1 MDSNFSIQ
9 HSASIIKSQRRIH
22 TVSELTAKVKA
33 LLEDNFPFIWICGEI
48 SNFRVPTSGHFY
60 FTLKDEKA
68 QINTVMFRSQNR
80 NLKFEPEDGMSVT
93 GLGMSVTGLGRISLY
108 EPRGTYQII
117 LEYIEPEGTGAIQ
130 LAFEK
135 LKARLSAEGLF
146 DEKHKKPLPFLP
158 RKISI
163 ITSPTGAVVHD
174 ILKIINRRFS
184 NIHIEIIPVKVQGDG
199 AESEIVSG
207 LDMINA
213 RSDSDV
219 AILSRGGGS
228 LEDLQAFNS
237 EDVARAI
244 FSSKIPI
251 ISAVGHETDFS
262 IADFVADLRA
272 PTPSAAAEL
281 AVPLK
286 IDLSRRVAELT
297 TTLTVRFS
305 RYIEHLQTF
314 ANEISKRL
322 IDPNK
327 KIEDLRL
334 RTDDLL
340 ARLIRTFKNS
350 IVQHK
355 ERLGWRFD
363 RLNTHNPLIHMRK
376 AHEKLDQTH
385 NNMLTY
391 QRICLN
397 NKQSFLRELNARLNA
412 LSPNAILS
420 RGYSITRT
428 IPDQVVVRDPQ
439 QVSIEQDL
447 EIMVAKGSLI
457 CRVKRK

>member
-1 MDSNFSIQ
+1 MDSNSSIQ
-9 HSASIIKSQRRIH
+9 HSESIIKSQRRIH

-48 SNFRVPTSGHFY
+48 SNFRVPASGHFY

-80 NLKFEPEDGMSVT
+80 NLKFEPEDGMSI
-93 GLGMSVTGLGRISLY
+93 TGLGRISLY

-130 LAFEK
+130 LAFEQ

-184 NIHIEIIPVKVQGDG
+184 NIHIAIIPVKVQGYG

-228 LEDLQAFNS
+228 LEDLHAFNS

-272 PTPSAAAEL
+272 PTPSTAAEL

-314 ANEISKRL
+314 ANEISNRL

-327 KIEDLRL
+327 RIEDLRL

-340 ARLIRTFKNS
+340 ARIIRTFKNS

-355 ERLGWRFD
+355 ERLGWRFEH
-363 RLNTHNPLIHMRK
+363 LNTHNPLIHMRK
-376 AHEKLDQTH
+376 AHEKLDQIH
-385 NNMLTY
+385 NNILTY
-391 QRICLN
+391 QKICLN

-439 QVSIEQDL
+439 QVNIEQDL

>member
-1 MDSNFSIQ
+1 MDSNSSIQ
-9 HSASIIKSQRRIH
+9 HSESIIKSQRRIH

-48 SNFRVPTSGHFY
+48 SNFRVPASGHFY
-60 FTLKDEKA
+60 FTLKDAKA

-80 NLKFEPEDGMSVT
+80 NLKFEPEDGMSI
-93 GLGMSVTGLGRISLY
+93 TGLGRISLY

-228 LEDLQAFNS
+228 LEDLHAFNS

-272 PTPSAAAEL
+272 PTPSTAAEL

-314 ANEISKRL
+314 ANEISNRL

-327 KIEDLRL
+327 RIEDLRL

-340 ARLIRTFKNS
+340 ARIIRTFKNS

-355 ERLGWRFD
+355 ERLGWRFEH
-363 RLNTHNPLIHMRK
+363 LNTHNPLIHMRK
-376 AHEKLDQTH
+376 AHEKLDQIH
-385 NNMLTY
+385 NNILTY
-391 QRICLN
+391 QKICLN

-439 QVSIEQDL
+439 QVNIEQDL

>member
-22 TVSELTAKVKA
+22 TVSELTAKVKV

-48 SNFRVPTSGHFY
+48 SNFRVPASGHFY

-93 GLGMSVTGLGRISLY
+93 GLGRISLY

-130 LAFEK
+130 LAFEQ

-184 NIHIEIIPVKVQGDG
+184 NIHIEIIPVKVQGSG

-207 LDMINA
+207 LDMINT

-219 AILSRGGGS
+219 TILSRGGGS
-228 LEDLQAFNS
+228 LEDLHAFNS

-251 ISAVGHETDFS
+251 ISAVGHETDFT

-281 AVPLK
+281 AVPHK

-297 TTLTVRFS
+297 TNLTVRFS
-305 RYIEHLQTF
+305 RYIKHLQTF
-314 ANEISKRL
+314 ANEHSNRL
-322 IDPNK
+322 ISPNN
-327 KIEDLRL
+327 KIEDLKL
-334 RTDDLL
+334 RTDDLF
-340 ARLIRTFKNS
+340 ARLTRTFKNS
-350 IVQHK
+350 FVQQQ

-376 AHEKLDQTH
+376 AHEKLDQIH
-385 NNMLTY
+385 NNILTY
-391 QRICLN
+391 QKIYLN

-412 LSPNAILS
+412 LSPDAILS

-428 IPDQVVVRDPQ
+428 MPDQIVVRDPQ
-439 QVSIEQDL
+439 QVNIEQDL

>member
-22 TVSELTAKVKA
+22 TVSELTAKVKV

-48 SNFRVPTSGHFY
+48 SNFRVPASGHFY

-93 GLGMSVTGLGRISLY
+93 GLGRISLY

-130 LAFEK
+130 LAFEQ

-184 NIHIEIIPVKVQGDG
+184 NIHIEIIPVKVQGSG

-207 LDMINA
+207 LDMINT

-219 AILSRGGGS
+219 TILSRGGGS
-228 LEDLQAFNS
+228 LEDLHAFNS

-251 ISAVGHETDFS
+251 ISAVGHETDFT

-281 AVPLK
+281 AVPHK

-305 RYIEHLQTF
+305 RYIKHLQTF
-314 ANEISKRL
+314 ANEHSNRL
-322 IDPNK
+322 ISPNN
-327 KIEDLRL
+327 KIEDLKL
-334 RTDDLL
+334 RTDDLF

-350 IVQHK
+350 FVQQQ

-376 AHEKLDQTH
+376 AHEKLDQIH
-385 NNMLTY
+385 NNILTY
-391 QRICLN
+391 QKIYLN
-397 NKQSFLRELNARLNA
+397 NKRSFLRELNARLNA

-428 IPDQVVVRDPQ
+428 MPDQIVVRDPQ
-439 QVSIEQDL
+439 QVNIEQDL

>member
-9 HSASIIKSQRRIH
+9 HSPSIIKSQRRIH
-22 TVSELTAKVKA
+22 TVSELTAKVKV

-48 SNFRVPTSGHFY
+48 SNFRVPASGHFY

-93 GLGMSVTGLGRISLY
+93 GLGRISLY

-130 LAFEK
+130 LAFEQ

-184 NIHIEIIPVKVQGDG
+184 NIHIEIIPVKVQGSG

-207 LDMINA
+207 LDMINT

-219 AILSRGGGS
+219 TILSRGGGS
-228 LEDLQAFNS
+228 LEDLHAFNS

-251 ISAVGHETDFS
+251 ISAVGHETDFT

-272 PTPSAAAEL
+272 STPSAAAEL
-281 AVPLK
+281 AVPHK

-305 RYIEHLQTF
+305 RYIKHLQTF
-314 ANEISKRL
+314 ANEHSNRL
-322 IDPNK
+322 ISPNN
-327 KIEDLRL
+327 KIEDLKL
-334 RTDDLL
+334 RTDDLF
-340 ARLIRTFKNS
+340 ARLTRTFKNS
-350 IVQHK
+350 FVQQQ

-376 AHEKLDQTH
+376 AHEKLDQIH
-385 NNMLTY
+385 NNILTY
-391 QRICLN
+391 QKIYLN

-412 LSPNAILS
+412 LSPDAILS

-428 IPDQVVVRDPQ
+428 MPDQIVVRDPQ
-439 QVSIEQDL
+439 QVNIEQDL